1 MHVSIV
7 IPCYRSEQTLDPL
20 VDAIFTALA
29 EPDAAS
35 VVSEF
40 EVVLVVDGSADGT
53 ADIAN
58 ALAAKRPEVRAIELR
73 RNYGQH
79 NALLAGIARAKHEV
93 VVTMDDDLQHLP
105 DQIPALLA
113 PLARGDADLVY
124 GVPLQE
130 EHGFWRSTASRTVK
144 RGLAMAGVP
153 KAEDVSA
160 FRAFW
165 TAQREGFTH
174 IEDPYVS
181 LDVMLS
187 WTTTS
192 ISRVVV
198 QMDQRPIGTSSY
210 SVRAL
215 VRHSINM
222 ITGYSNVPL
231 RVVAWLGGV
240 CALIGA
246 VLGAVVIWK
255 FAAGD
260 TTVAGFTTIAAM
272 VAVFSGAQMLSLGI
286 IGEYLGRLH
295 TRSTGKPTFLVKT
308 DSANPRAFE
317 PGLGAATSTAGIIVA
332 KNSQAGSPD
341 RSA

>member
-1 MHVSIV
+1 MRISIV
-7 IPCYRSEQTLDPL
+7 IPCYRSEQTLGPL
-20 VDAIFTALA
+20 VEAIFAALA
-29 EPDAAS
+29 EPPAAA

-53 ADIAN
+53 ADVAN
-58 ALAAKRPEVRAIELR
+58 QLAAARPEVRAIELR

-79 NALLAGIARAKHEV
+79 NALLAGITRAKHEV

-113 PLARGDADLVY
+113 PLSRGTADLVY
-124 GVPLQE
+124 GVPLEE
-130 EHGFWRSTASRTVK
+130 EHGFWRSVASRTVK
-144 RGLAMAGVP
+144 RGLAVAGVP

-192 ISRVVV
+192 IARVVV
-198 QMDQRPIGTSSY
+198 QMDQRLVGKSSY
-210 SVRAL
+210 SVSAL
-215 VRHSINM
+215 VRHSMNM

-246 VLGAVVIWK
+246 VLGAVVVWR

-308 DSANPRAFE
+308 DSENVRASE
-317 PGLGAATSTAGIIVA
+317 
-332 KNSQAGSPD
+332 
-341 RSA
+341 

>member
-1 MHVSIV
+1 MRISIV
-7 IPCYRSEQTLDPL
+7 IPCYRSEQTLALL
-20 VDAIFTALA
+20 VKAIFAALA
-29 EPDAAS
+29 EPPAAS
-35 VVSEF
+35 VISDF
-40 EVVLVVDGSADGT
+40 EVVLVVDGSPDGT
-53 ADIAN
+53 ADVAN
-58 ALAAKRPEVRAIELR
+58 QLASEHSDVRAIELR

-79 NALLAGIARAKHEV
+79 NALLAGITHAKHEV

-105 DQIPALLA
+105 NQIPALLV
-113 PLARGDADLVY
+113 PLARGEADLVY
-124 GVPLQE
+124 GVPREE
-130 EHGFWRSTASRTVK
+130 EHGFWRSAASRTVK
-144 RGLAMAGVP
+144 RGLALAGVR
-153 KAEDVSA
+153 AADDVSA

-198 QMDQRPIGTSSY
+198 QMDQRLVGKSSY
-210 SVRAL
+210 SLRAL

-222 ITGYSNVPL
+222 ITGYSNIPL

-246 VLGAVVIWK
+246 VLGAVVLWN

-308 DSANPRAFE
+308 DSDNKGPQ
-317 PGLGAATSTAGIIVA
+317 P
-332 KNSQAGSPD
+332 
-341 RSA
+341 